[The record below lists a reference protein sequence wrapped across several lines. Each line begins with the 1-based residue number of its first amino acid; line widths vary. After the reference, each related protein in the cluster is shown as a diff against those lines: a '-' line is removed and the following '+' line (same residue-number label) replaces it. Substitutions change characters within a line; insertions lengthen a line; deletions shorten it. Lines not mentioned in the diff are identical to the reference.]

1 MLQTIDQDLFQT
13 GPSYAVRIFIQILLK
28 VLDRILG
35 FLSEDPI
42 CRPAVIAGLIQSILQ
57 IPDTLTPVTKAQNA
71 GRRCLL
77 MLQLATDLT
86 GTLPD
91 TDGKIRQ
98 RGNDLPLAEV
108 VRDHRHF
115 FCFFQPAYLAGMS
128 MFSLGRT
135 GRLQRYRPFP
145 ERMGKFCNTLCVHI
159 AAYLTNSGLF
169 SFFAAGRFFF
179 NRPFPVGVGYLL
191 NFTSLGRTAD
201 RTAVFLHARSV
212 AGCLPRSSP

>member
-1 MLQTIDQDLFQT
+1 MLQTVDQDLFQT
-13 GPSYAVRIFIQILLK
+13 GPAHAVRIFLQILLHP
-28 VLDRILG
+28 LDSRLG
-35 FLSEDPI
+35 LRTEGTV

-71 GRRCLL
+71 GRLCLL

-115 FCFFQPAYLAGMS
+115 F
-128 MFSLGRT
+128 
-135 GRLQRYRPFP
+135 
-145 ERMGKFCNTLCVHI
+145 
-159 AAYLTNSGLF
+159 
-169 SFFAAGRFFF
+169 
-179 NRPFPVGVGYLL
+179 
-191 NFTSLGRTAD
+191 
-201 RTAVFLHARSV
+201 
-212 AGCLPRSSP
+212 